1 MRDDALIKQ
10 NRAVQFS
17 LGRFREGALR
27 QMTIKDILH
36 DVTDELAR
44 TFDSLDEGE
53 LEELERRV
61 LSADRVF
68 VAAAGRSLL
77 AIRGF
82 AMRLM
87 HFGFTAYVV
96 GETVTPAIGK
106 NDLLLIASGSGST
119 ATLVVIAEKAR
130 AAGAEVALITTR
142 PDSPL
147 GHLADHIVH
156 LEAYTAKLPE
166 SGIKSVQLGG
176 NTFEQGLLIVGD
188 AIIIHIAGSS
198 AQKNAELMSRHANL
212 E

>member
-1 MRDDALIKQ
+1 
-10 NRAVQFS
+10 
-17 LGRFREGALR
+17 
-27 QMTIKDILH
+27 MTIKDILH

-44 TFDSLDEGE
+44 TFDAMSEAE
-53 LEELERRV
+53 LVELERRV

-87 HFGFTAYVV
+87 HFGYTAYVV

-106 NDLLLIASGSGST
+106 GDLLIVASGSGST
-119 ATLVVIAEKAR
+119 GTLVVIAEKAR
-130 AAGAEVALITTR
+130 AAGADIALITTR
-142 PDSPL
+142 PDLPL

-156 LEAYTAKLPE
+156 LEAYTAKLPD
-166 SGIKSVQLGG
+166 SGIKSVQLAGS
-176 NTFEQGLLIVGD
+176 TFEQGVLIMGD
-188 AIIIHIAGSS
+188 AIIAHVAGSS

>member
-1 MRDDALIKQ
+1 MEIKQ
-10 NRAVQFS
+10 I
-17 LGRFREGALR
+17 LGE
-27 QMTIKDILH
+27 I
-36 DVTDELAR
+36 TDELAR
-44 TFDSLDEGE
+44 TFDAMDEAQ
-53 LEELERRV
+53 LVELERRV
-61 LSADRVF
+61 LAANRIF
-68 VAAAGRSLL
+68 VAAAGRSLM

-96 GETVTPAIGK
+96 GETVTPAIGPG
-106 NDLLLIASGSGST
+106 DLLLVASGSGST
-119 ATLVVIAEKAR
+119 ATLVVMSEKAR
-130 AAGAEVALITTR
+130 KAGADIALITTR

-156 LEAYTAKLPE
+156 LEAYTAKLPN

-176 NTFEQGLLIVGD
+176 NTFEQGVLIVGD

-198 AQKNAELMSRHANL
+198 AEKNAELMSRHANL

>member
-1 MRDDALIKQ
+1 MEIKQ
-10 NRAVQFS
+10 I
-17 LGRFREGALR
+17 LGE
-27 QMTIKDILH
+27 I
-36 DVTDELAR
+36 TDELAR
-44 TFDSLDEGE
+44 TFDAMDEAQ
-53 LEELERRV
+53 LVELERRV
-61 LSADRVF
+61 LAANRIF
-68 VAAAGRSLL
+68 VAAAGRSLM

-96 GETVTPAIGK
+96 GETVTPAIGPG
-106 NDLLLIASGSGST
+106 DLLLVASGSGST
-119 ATLVVIAEKAR
+119 ATLVVMSEKVR
-130 AAGAEVALITTR
+130 KAGADIALITTR

-156 LEAYTAKLPE
+156 LEAYTAKLPN

-176 NTFEQGLLIVGD
+176 NTFEQGVLIVGD

-198 AQKNAELMSRHANL
+198 AEKNAELMSRHANL

>member
-1 MRDDALIKQ
+1 MEIKEIL
-10 NRAVQFS
+10 S
-17 LGRFREGALR
+17 
-27 QMTIKDILH
+27 DI
-36 DVTDELAR
+36 TDELAR
-44 TFDSLDEGE
+44 TFDALDEAQ

-61 LSADRVF
+61 LAANRVF

-87 HFGFTAYVV
+87 HFGYTAYVV
-96 GETVTPAIGK
+96 GETVTPAIQPD
-106 NDLLLIASGSGST
+106 DLLLIASGSGST
-119 ATLVVIAEKAR
+119 ATLVVMAEKAKK
-130 AAGAEVALITTR
+130 AGADIALITTR

-147 GHLADHIVH
+147 GALADHIVH

-176 NTFEQGLLIVGD
+176 NTFEQGVLIVGD

-198 AQKNAELMSRHANL
+198 AEKNAELMTRHANL

>member
-1 MRDDALIKQ
+1 MEVKQ
-10 NRAVQFS
+10 ILS
-17 LGRFREGALR
+17 
-27 QMTIKDILH
+27 DI
-36 DVTDELAR
+36 TDELSR
-44 TFDSLDEGE
+44 TFDAMDEGQIAE
-53 LEELERRV
+53 LEQRV
-61 LSADRVF
+61 LSANRIF

-96 GETVTPAIGK
+96 GETVTPAVGPG
-106 NDLLLIASGSGST
+106 DLLLVASGSGST
-119 ATLVVIAEKAR
+119 ATLVVMAEKAR
-130 AAGAEVALITTR
+130 KAGAEVALITTR

-147 GHLADHIVH
+147 GRLADHVVH
-156 LEAYTAKLPE
+156 LEAYTAKLPD

-176 NTFEQGLLIVGD
+176 NTFEQGVLILGD

-198 AQKNAELMSRHANL
+198 AERNAELMTRHANL

>member
-1 MRDDALIKQ
+1 MQIKEI
-10 NRAVQFS
+10 
-17 LGRFREGALR
+17 LG
-27 QMTIKDILH
+27 DI
-36 DVTDELAR
+36 TDELAR
-44 TFDSLDEGE
+44 TFDSLDEDQ
-53 LEELERRV
+53 LAELERRV
-61 LSADRVF
+61 LAANRVF

-96 GETVTPAIGK
+96 GETVTPAIQPG
-106 NDLLLIASGSGST
+106 DLLLIASGSGST
-119 ATLVVIAEKAR
+119 ATLVVMAEKAR
-130 AAGAEVALITTR
+130 KAGASVALITTS

-156 LEAYTAKLPE
+156 LEAYTAKLPD

-176 NTFEQGLLIVGD
+176 NTFEQGVLIVGD

-198 AQKNAELMSRHANL
+198 AEKNAELMTRHANL